1 MISQR
6 EIEHLSEK
14 LNLSKSTIDKDWV
27 LGHFLDAIYSI
38 SELKKALVFK
48 GGTCLKKCYLP
59 DYRFSEDLDFTVTD
73 KDFVFTSKMLD
84 KVIKLVSKRTNIA
97 CHVVSLTDL
106 IFKNQKTGYEA
117 IIKYWG
123 ADHPKNQTPPSPERW
138 QTNIKIEIILYELML
153 FPAKN
158 KKVSHPYSDKLS
170 KNANKIPCYSIE
182 EVMAEKIRALMQRK
196 YTAPR
201 DYYDIWYLSR
211 NFKDLDND
219 KIVKAFYKKVKYK
232 NIEFAGIGQLINSD
246 NEKIL
251 EKNWK
256 NSLGHQIAEGN
267 LPDCS
272 TVISEVRKYFKIIFG
287 E

>member
-1 MISQR
+1 MILQS
-6 EIEHLSEK
+6 EITKISAETGV
-14 LNLSKSTIDKDWV
+14 SKTTVDKDWV
-27 LGHFLDAIYSI
+27 LGHFIDAIYSVE
-38 SELKKALVFK
+38 ELNEKLIFK

-59 DYRFSEDLDFTVTD
+59 DYRFSEDLDFTTTD
-73 KDFVFTSKMLD
+73 EKFIFSEELLN
-84 KVIKLVSKRTNIA
+84 KVIALVTKRSGMA
-97 CHVVSLTDL
+97 CHVVLLKDL
-106 IFKNQKTGYEA
+106 IFKNKKTGYQT

-123 ADHPKNQTPPSPERW
+123 ADHPKNQPIPPPERW

-153 FPAKN
+153 FPTKN

-201 DYYDIWYLSR
+201 DYYDIWHLSR

-232 NIEFAGIGQLINSD
+232 ELEFTGIEQLINPKH
-246 NEKIL
+246 ERIL
-251 EKNWK
+251 AHNWK
-256 NSLGHQIAEGN
+256 NSLGHQIAKEK
-267 LPDCS
+267 LVDY
-272 TVISEVRKYFKIIFG
+272 TVVVSDVREYFNMIFG
-287 E
+287 K

>member
-38 SELKKALVFK
+38 SELKKVLIFK

-73 KDFVFTSKMLD
+73 KDFVFTDKMLD
-84 KVIKLVSKRTNIA
+84 KVIKLVHKRTGIA

-106 IFKNQKTGYEA
+106 IFKNQKTGYET
-117 IIKYWG
+117 IVKYWG
-123 ADHPKNQTPPSPERW
+123 ADHPKNQIPPSPDRW
-138 QTNIKIEIILYELML
+138 QTSIKIEIILYELML
-153 FPAKN
+153 FPAVR
-158 KKVSHPYSDKLS
+158 KKLFHTYSDKLS
-170 KNANKIPCYSIE
+170 SNAQKIACYSIE
-182 EVMAEKIRALMQRK
+182 EILTEKIRALIQRK

-211 NFKDLDND
+211 NYDNLDSK
-219 KIVKAFYKKVKYK
+219 KIVSTFYKKMKYK
-232 NIEFAGIGQLINSD
+232 NIEFTGVDQLINSD
-246 NEKIL
+246 SERIL

-256 NSLGHQIAEGN
+256 NSLGHQIPEGK
-267 LPDCS
+267 LPDCKI
-272 TVISEVRKYFKIIFG
+272 VISEVKKYFKILFTK
-287 E
+287 